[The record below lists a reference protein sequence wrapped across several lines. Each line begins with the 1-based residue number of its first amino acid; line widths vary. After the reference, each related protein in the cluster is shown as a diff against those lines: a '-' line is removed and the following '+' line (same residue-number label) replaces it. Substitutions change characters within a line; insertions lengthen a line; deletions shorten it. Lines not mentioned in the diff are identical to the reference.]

1 MSSLAVFARIGDR
14 RIAFDAS
21 GVEAVIDLG
30 EIVPVPLAP
39 PHIRGLA
46 AVRSQVLTVVDVAR
60 ALTGEA
66 SASEG
71 RRALVVAR
79 DKHRYA
85 LLVDAVEEVA
95 APVCVS
101 AHVPPGL
108 GGGWAAAARGTMEN
122 AGAIALTL
130 DIAAIVAPVDQTTNS
145 VAS

>member
-1 MSSLAVFARIGDR
+1 MTDLAVFARIGDR
-14 RIAFDAS
+14 RIAFDAR

-46 AVRSQVLTVVDVAR
+46 AVRSQVLTVVDVAT
-60 ALTGEA
+60 ALNGEK
-66 SASEG
+66 STNEG

-85 LLVDAVEEVA
+85 LLIDAVEEVA
-95 APVCVS
+95 APVSVS
-101 AHVPPGL
+101 AQIPPGL
-108 GGGWAAAARGTMEN
+108 GAGWAAAARGTMEN
-122 AGAIALTL
+122 DGAIALTL
-130 DIAAIVAPVDQTTNS
+130 DIAAILAPVEQASNS

>member
-1 MSSLAVFARIGDR
+1 MTDLAVFARIGDR

-30 EIVPVPLAP
+30 EIVRVPLAP

-46 AVRSQVLTVVDVAR
+46 AVRSQVLTVIDVAA
-60 ALTGEA
+60 ALSGES
-66 SASEG
+66 SAGES

-95 APVCVS
+95 APRNVS
-101 AHVPPGL
+101 PHVPPGL
-108 GGGWAAAARGTMEN
+108 GGGWARAARGTAEV
-122 AGAIALTL
+122 GDTVALSL
-130 DIAAIVAPVDQTTNS
+130 DIGAIVAPADRS
-145 VAS
+145 ADSPAS

>member
-1 MSSLAVFARIGDR
+1 MNDLAVFARIGDR

-46 AVRSQVLTVVDVAR
+46 AVRSQVLTVVDVAA
-60 ALTGEA
+60 ALSGGTGE
-66 SASEG
+66 STG

-85 LLVDAVEEVA
+85 LLVDAVEEVS
-95 APVCVS
+95 APRSVS
-101 AHVPPGL
+101 THIPPGL
-108 GGGWAAAARGTMEN
+108 GAGWARAARGTMES
-122 AGAIALTL
+122 GDAIALSL
-130 DIAAIVAPVDQTTNS
+130 DIGAIVTPAD
-145 VAS
+145 